1 MKQNKRKNKWTWGIL
16 TFLMLVSFLFPLK
29 MAKVSAAESDRECS
43 IAIPVSI
50 ELRGN
55 TENIEPEKIECVM
68 EPSDE
73 NLPGEVLFSEVTL
86 NKTGIITGHFDE
98 IHYTKPGDYKY
109 NVYQTKGENKNIVYD
124 DSMYEVTVRV
134 VNTETGGL
142 KAEVW
147 AVKNESE
154 QKVDEIR
161 FTNYYNGITPAT
173 TESQPGTTHHT
184 TTNTITRSSIG
195 TTSPKTGD
203 TSNLFR
209 WGAIAII
216 SLTCIFLFLF
226 IGRIRR

>member
-1 MKQNKRKNKWTWGIL
+1 MKQNKRKNKWTWAIL
-16 TFLMLVSFLFPLK
+16 SFLLVVFILFPLK
-29 MAKVSAAESDRECS
+29 MVKVSAAENERECS
-43 IAIPVSI
+43 LAIPVSI

-55 TENIEPEKIECVM
+55 TENIEPEKFECVM

-73 NLPGEVLFSEVTL
+73 NLPGKVLFNEITL

-109 NVYQTKGENKNIVYD
+109 NVYQTKGNNKNIVYD

-142 KAEVW
+142 TAEVW

-154 QKVDEIR
+154 QKVDEIK

-173 TESQPGTTHHT
+173 TESQPDTTNHT

-203 TSNLFR
+203 NSNLFR

-226 IGRIRR
+226 IGRIRK